1 MRLVYEGDFCK
12 GVREGQGT
20 SYEHS
25 GEVYTGCWQQNR
37 RMGPGASAGGVH
49 LVHAGSTDSQHQHQQ
64 DLFLRMLMA
73 YML

>member
-25 GEVYTGCWQQNR
+25 GEVYKGCWQHNR
-37 RMGPGASAGGVH
+37 RMGPGA
-49 LVHAGSTDSQHQHQQ
+49 LTTDCI
-64 DLFLRMLMA
+64 
-73 YML
+73 